1 MVEQRQG
8 FSVPSAVLSNTV
20 PQVLPKREYASSFS
34 SDPEFDLLLACCAC
48 DEKVERVQNALWG
61 ELEWERL
68 ARLADHH
75 GVLPQVY
82 SVMAQA
88 EGASSAELS
97 SLRQMYE
104 RSVHQALWL
113 TREMLRIIECFES
126 HGIRALAHKGPALA
140 QILYGNV
147 TSRQFADLDILVSPD
162 DLPKVRAC
170 LAELGYEASLKL
182 SHSEERAYMDA
193 GYEFVFDFGEHRNLL
208 EIQWRILPRFYA
220 VDFNIERFFDRAIA
234 VDLCER
240 AVRTLCPED
249 LMLVL
254 CVHAAKHAWT
264 QLSWIREI
272 GELSKSQQLDWVA
285 IFNEAERL
293 GICRILAVSLALA
306 NNLFGAEI
314 PEAVQGYAQCD
325 HEVEV
330 VVHRVIPLLSQ
341 EENLD
346 PESVSYFR
354 LMMDARERWQ
364 DRARFLWRL
373 AVTPSVGE
381 WSAIGLPEPLF
392 PLYRA
397 VRFFRLARRCWP
409 L

>member
-8 FSVPSAVLSNTV
+8 FSVPSAVLPNTV

-68 ARLADHH
+68 ARLADRH

-82 SVMAQA
+82 SALAQA
-88 EGASSAELS
+88 GEASSAALS
-97 SLRQMYE
+97 GLRPMYD

-113 TREMLRIIECFES
+113 TRELLRIIGYFES
-126 HGIRALAHKGPALA
+126 HDIRSLPYKGPTLA
-140 QILYGNV
+140 QVLYGNV

-182 SHSEERAYMDA
+182 PPREERAYIAA
-193 GYEFVFDFGEHRNLL
+193 GYELVFDFGEHRNLL
-208 EIQWRILPRFYA
+208 EIQWRILPLFYA

-272 GELSKSQQLDWVA
+272 GELSKSRQFDWVV
-285 IFNEAERL
+285 ILNEAEQL

-314 PEAVQGYAQCD
+314 PEAVQGYAQRD
-325 HEVEV
+325 DGVEV
-330 VVHRVIPLLSQ
+330 IVRRVLLLLSQ
-341 EENLD
+341 EEKLD

-354 LMMDARERWQ
+354 LMMDVRERWQ

-373 AVTPSVGE
+373 AVTPGPGE
-381 WSAIGLPEPLF
+381 WSVIGLPEPLF

-397 VRFFRLARRCWP
+397 VRFFRLAHRCWP

>member
-113 TREMLRIIECFES
+113 TREMLRIIECFDG
-126 HGIRALAHKGPALA
+126 HGIRALAYKGPALA
-140 QILYGNV
+140 EILYGNV
-147 TSRQFADLDILVSPD
+147 ASRQFADLDILVSPD

-182 SHSEERAYMDA
+182 PPREERAYIAA
-193 GYEFVFDFGEHRNLL
+193 GYGIVVDLCEHPELPLDHLRNL
-208 EIQWRILPRFYA
+208 PRLYA
-220 VDFNIERFFDRAIA
+220 VDFNI
-234 VDLCER
+234 
-240 AVRTLCPED
+240 
-249 LMLVL
+249 
-254 CVHAAKHAWT
+254 
-264 QLSWIREI
+264 Q
-272 GELSKSQQLDWVA
+272 
-285 IFNEAERL
+285 
-293 GICRILAVSLALA
+293 
-306 NNLFGAEI
+306 
-314 PEAVQGYAQCD
+314 
-325 HEVEV
+325 
-330 VVHRVIPLLSQ
+330 
-341 EENLD
+341 
-346 PESVSYFR
+346 
-354 LMMDARERWQ
+354 
-364 DRARFLWRL
+364 
-373 AVTPSVGE
+373 
-381 WSAIGLPEPLF
+381 PLF
-392 PLYRA
+392 DKA
-397 VRFFRLARRCWP
+397 I
-409 L
+409 

>member
-1 MVEQRQG
+1 M
-8 FSVPSAVLSNTV
+8 PSAVLPNTV

-34 SDPEFDLLLACCAC
+34 SDPEFDLLLACCAS
-48 DEKVERVQNALWG
+48 DQKAERLQNARRG
-61 ELEWERL
+61 ELDWERL
-68 ARLADHH
+68 ARLADRH

-82 SVMAQA
+82 SALAQA
-88 EGASSAELS
+88 GEAPCAALS
-97 SLRQMYE
+97 GLRPMYE

-113 TREMLRIIECFES
+113 TRELLRIIECFES

-220 VDFNIERFFDRAIA
+220 VGFTIERFFDRAIA
-234 VDLCER
+234 VELCGR

-272 GELSKSQQLDWVA
+272 GELSKSPQLDWVV
-285 IFNEAERL
+285 ILNEAERL
-293 GICRILAVSLALA
+293 GICRILATSLGLA
-306 NNLFGAEI
+306 NNLLGTEI
-314 PEAVQGYAQCD
+314 PWAVQEYAQCD

-354 LMMDARERWQ
+354 LMTDTRERWR

-373 AVTPSVGE
+373 AVTPGPGE
-381 WSAIGLPEPLF
+381 WSVIGLPEPLF
-392 PLYRA
+392 PLYRV
-397 VRFFRLARRCWP
+397 VRFFRLAQRFWP

>member
-1 MVEQRQG
+1 
-8 FSVPSAVLSNTV
+8 
-20 PQVLPKREYASSFS
+20 
-34 SDPEFDLLLACCAC
+34 
-48 DEKVERVQNALWG
+48 
-61 ELEWERL
+61 
-68 ARLADHH
+68 
-75 GVLPQVY
+75 
-82 SVMAQA
+82 
-88 EGASSAELS
+88 
-97 SLRQMYE
+97 MYE

-113 TREMLRIIECFES
+113 TRELLRIIECFES

-182 SHSEERAYMDA
+182 SPREERAYVAA
-193 GYEFVFDFGEHRNLL
+193 GYELVFDLGEHRNLL

-220 VDFNIERFFDRAIA
+220 VDFDIERLFDRAIA
-234 VDLCER
+234 VDLCGR

-254 CVHAAKHAWT
+254 CAHAAKHAWT

-272 GELSKSQQLDWVA
+272 GELSKSLQLDWDA
-285 IFNEAERL
+285 IFNAAEQR
-293 GICRILAVSLALA
+293 GICRILAVSLTLA

-314 PEAVQGYAQCD
+314 PEAVQRYAQRD
-325 HEVEV
+325 DEVEV
-330 VVHRVIPLLSQ
+330 VVRRILPLLSQ

-364 DRARFLWRL
+364 DRPRFLWRL

-381 WSAIGLPEPLF
+381 WSAIRLPAPLF

-397 VRFFRLARRCWP
+397 VRFFRLAHRCWP

>member
-20 PQVLPKREYASSFS
+20 PQVLPKREYASSFN
-34 SDPEFDLLLACCAC
+34 SDPDFDLLLACCAC

-68 ARLADHH
+68 ARLADRH

-82 SVMAQA
+82 SALAQA
-88 EGASSAELS
+88 GEAPCAALS
-97 SLRQMYE
+97 GLRPMYE

-113 TREMLRIIECFES
+113 TRELLRIIECFDG
-126 HGIRALAHKGPALA
+126 HGIRALAYKGPALA
-140 QILYGNV
+140 EILYGNV

-182 SHSEERAYMDA
+182 SPREERAYIAA
-193 GYEFVFDFGEHRNLL
+193 GYELVFDLGEHRNLL

-220 VDFNIERFFDRAIA
+220 VDFDIERLFDRAIA
-234 VDLCER
+234 VDLCGR

-254 CVHAAKHAWT
+254 CAHAAKHAWT

-272 GELSKSQQLDWVA
+272 GELSKSLQLDWVA
-285 IFNEAERL
+285 ILNEAERL
-293 GICRILAVSLALA
+293 GICRILAVSLGLA
-306 NNLFGAEI
+306 NNLLGTEI
-314 PEAVQGYAQCD
+314 PWAVQEYAQCD

-354 LMMDARERWQ
+354 LMTDTRERWR

-373 AVTPSVGE
+373 AVTPGPGE
-381 WSAIGLPEPLF
+381 WSVIGLPEPLF
-392 PLYRA
+392 PLYRV
-397 VRFFRLARRCWP
+397 VRFFRLAQRFWP

>member
-1 MVEQRQG
+1 M
-8 FSVPSAVLSNTV
+8 PSAVLPNTV

-34 SDPEFDLLLACCAC
+34 SDPEFDLLLACCAS
-48 DEKVERVQNALWG
+48 DQKAERLQNARRG
-61 ELEWERL
+61 ELDWERL
-68 ARLADHH
+68 ARLADRH

-82 SVMAQA
+82 SALAQA
-88 EGASSAELS
+88 GEAPCAALS
-97 SLRQMYE
+97 GLRPMYE

-113 TREMLRIIECFES
+113 TRELLRIIECFES

-182 SHSEERAYMDA
+182 SPREERAYIAA
-193 GYEFVFDFGEHRNLL
+193 GYELVFDLGEHRNLL

-220 VDFNIERFFDRAIA
+220 VDFDIERLFDRAIA
-234 VDLCER
+234 VDLCGR

-254 CVHAAKHAWT
+254 CAHAAKHAWT

-272 GELSKSQQLDWVA
+272 GELSKSLQLDWDA
-285 IFNEAERL
+285 IFNAAEQR
-293 GICRILAVSLALA
+293 GICRILAVSLTLA

-314 PEAVQGYAQCD
+314 PEAVQRYAQRD
-325 HEVEV
+325 DEVEV
-330 VVHRVIPLLSQ
+330 VVRRILPLLSQ

-354 LMMDARERWQ
+354 LMMEARERWQ
-364 DRARFLWRL
+364 DRPRFLWRL

-381 WSAIGLPEPLF
+381 WSAIRLPAPLF

-397 VRFFRLARRCWP
+397 VRFFRLAHRCWP

>member
-8 FSVPSAVLSNTV
+8 FRVPSAVLPNTV

-34 SDPEFDLLLACCAC
+34 SDPEFDLLLACCAS
-48 DEKVERVQNALWG
+48 DQKAERLQNARRG
-61 ELEWERL
+61 ELDWERL
-68 ARLADHH
+68 ARLADRH

-82 SVMAQA
+82 SALAQA
-88 EGASSAELS
+88 GEAPCAALS
-97 SLRQMYE
+97 GLRPMYE

-113 TREMLRIIECFES
+113 TRELLRIIECFES
-126 HGIRALAHKGPALA
+126 HGIRALAYKGPALA

-182 SHSEERAYMDA
+182 PPREERAYIAA
-193 GYEFVFDFGEHRNLL
+193 GYELVFDLGEHRNLV

-220 VDFNIERFFDRAIA
+220 VDFNIERLFDRAIA
-234 VDLCER
+234 VDLCGR

-254 CVHAAKHAWT
+254 CAHAAKHAWT

-272 GELSKSQQLDWVA
+272 GELSKSLQLDWDA
-285 IFNEAERL
+285 IFNTAERF
-293 GICRILAVSLALA
+293 GICRILAVRLTLA
-306 NNLFGAEI
+306 NNLLGTEI
-314 PEAVQGYAQCD
+314 PWAVQEYAQCD

-330 VVHRVIPLLSQ
+330 IVRRVLPLVSQ
-341 EENLD
+341 EEKLD

-354 LMMDARERWQ
+354 LMTDTRERWR

-373 AVTPSVGE
+373 AVTPGPGE
-381 WSAIGLPEPLF
+381 WSVIGLPEPLF

>member
-1 MVEQRQG
+1 
-8 FSVPSAVLSNTV
+8 VPSAVLPNTV

-68 ARLADHH
+68 ARLADRH

-82 SVMAQA
+82 SALAQA
-88 EGASSAELS
+88 GEASSAALS
-97 SLRQMYE
+97 GLRPMYD

-113 TREMLRIIECFES
+113 TRELLRIIGYFES
-126 HGIRALAHKGPALA
+126 HDIRSLPYKGPTLA
-140 QILYGNV
+140 QVLYGNV

-182 SHSEERAYMDA
+182 PPREERAYIAA
-193 GYEFVFDFGEHRNLL
+193 GYELVFDFGEHRNLL

-272 GELSKSQQLDWVA
+272 GELSKSRQFDWVV
-285 IFNEAERL
+285 ILNEAEQL

-314 PEAVQGYAQCD
+314 PEAVQGYAQRD
-325 HEVEV
+325 DGVEV
-330 VVHRVIPLLSQ
+330 IVRRVLLLLSQ
-341 EENLD
+341 EEKLD

-354 LMMDARERWQ
+354 LMMDVRERWQ

-373 AVTPSVGE
+373 AVTPGPGE
-381 WSAIGLPEPLF
+381 WSVIGLPEPLF

-397 VRFFRLARRCWP
+397 VRFFRLAHRCWP

>member
-8 FSVPSAVLSNTV
+8 FSVPSAVLPNTV

-68 ARLADHH
+68 ARLADRH

-82 SVMAQA
+82 SALAQA
-88 EGASSAELS
+88 GEASSAALS
-97 SLRQMYE
+97 GLRPMYD

-113 TREMLRIIECFES
+113 TRELLRIIGYFES
-126 HGIRALAHKGPALA
+126 HDIRSLPYKGPTLA
-140 QILYGNV
+140 QVLYGNV

-182 SHSEERAYMDA
+182 PPREERAYIAA
-193 GYEFVFDFGEHRNLL
+193 GYELVFDFGEHRNLL
-208 EIQWRILPRFYA
+208 EIQWRILPLFYA

-234 VDLCER
+234 VGLCER

-272 GELSKSQQLDWVA
+272 GELSKSRQFDWVV
-285 IFNEAERL
+285 ILNEAEQL

-306 NNLFGAEI
+306 NNLFGAET
-314 PEAVQGYAQCD
+314 PEAVQGYAQRD
-325 HEVEV
+325 DGVEV
-330 VVHRVIPLLSQ
+330 IVRRVLLLLSQ
-341 EENLD
+341 EEKLD

-354 LMMDARERWQ
+354 LMMDVRERWQ

-373 AVTPSVGE
+373 AVTPGPGE
-381 WSAIGLPEPLF
+381 WSVIGLPEPLF

-397 VRFFRLARRCWP
+397 VRFFRLAHRCWP

>member
-1 MVEQRQG
+1 
-8 FSVPSAVLSNTV
+8 
-20 PQVLPKREYASSFS
+20 EYASGFS
-34 SDPEFDLLLACCAC
+34 SAPGVDLPLACCAG
-48 DEKVERVQNALWG
+48 DDKVQRVQNALWG

-68 ARLADHH
+68 ARLADRH

-113 TREMLRIIECFES
+113 TRELLRIIGYFES
-126 HGIRALAHKGPALA
+126 HGIRALPYKGPALA

-182 SHSEERAYMDA
+182 SPREERAYIAA
-193 GYEFVFDFGEHRNLL
+193 GYELVFDLGEHRNLL

-220 VDFNIERFFDRAIA
+220 VDFDIERLFDRAIA
-234 VDLCER
+234 VDLCGR

-254 CVHAAKHAWT
+254 CAHAAKHAWT
-264 QLSWIREI
+264 QLSWIREF
-272 GELSKSQQLDWVA
+272 GELSKSLQLDWDA
-285 IFNEAERL
+285 IFNTAERF
-293 GICRILAVSLALA
+293 GICRILAVSLTLA

-314 PEAVQGYAQCD
+314 PEAVQRYAQRD
-325 HEVEV
+325 DEAEV
-330 VVHRVIPLLSQ
+330 VVRRILPLLSQ

-354 LMMDARERWQ
+354 LMMDARECWQ

-381 WSAIGLPEPLF
+381 WSAIRLPAPLF

-397 VRFFRLARRCWP
+397 VRFFRLAHRCWP

>member
-68 ARLADHH
+68 ARLADRH

-82 SVMAQA
+82 SALAQA
-88 EGASSAELS
+88 GEASSAALS
-97 SLRQMYE
+97 GLRPMYD

-113 TREMLRIIECFES
+113 TRELLRIIGYFES
-126 HGIRALAHKGPALA
+126 HDIRSLPYKGPTLA
-140 QILYGNV
+140 QVLYGNV

-182 SHSEERAYMDA
+182 PPREERAYIAA
-193 GYEFVFDFGEHRNLL
+193 GYELVFDFGEHRNLL
-208 EIQWRILPRFYA
+208 EIQWRILPLFYA

-272 GELSKSQQLDWVA
+272 GELSKSRQFDWVV
-285 IFNEAERL
+285 ILNEAEQL

-314 PEAVQGYAQCD
+314 PEAVQGYAQRD
-325 HEVEV
+325 DGVEV
-330 VVHRVIPLLSQ
+330 IVRRVLLLLSQ
-341 EENLD
+341 EEKLD

-354 LMMDARERWQ
+354 LMMDVRERWQ

-373 AVTPSVGE
+373 AVTPGPGE
-381 WSAIGLPEPLF
+381 WSVIGLPEPLF

-397 VRFFRLARRCWP
+397 VRFFRLAHRCWP

>member
-8 FSVPSAVLSNTV
+8 FRVPSAVLPNTV

-34 SDPEFDLLLACCAC
+34 SDPEFDLLLACCAS
-48 DEKVERVQNALWG
+48 DQKAERLQNARRG
-61 ELEWERL
+61 ELDWERL
-68 ARLADHH
+68 ARLADRH
-75 GVLPQVY
+75 GVVPQVY
-82 SVMAQA
+82 SALAQA
-88 EGASSAELS
+88 GEAPRAALS
-97 SLRQMYE
+97 GLRPMYE

-113 TREMLRIIECFES
+113 TRELLRIIECFDS
-126 HGIRALAHKGPALA
+126 HDIRSLPYKGPTLA
-140 QILYGNV
+140 QVLYGNV

-182 SHSEERAYMDA
+182 PPREERAYIAA
-193 GYEFVFDFGEHRNLL
+193 GYELVFDFGEHRNLL

-254 CVHAAKHAWT
+254 CVHASKHAWT

-272 GELSKSQQLDWVA
+272 GELSKSQLLDWVA

-314 PEAVQGYAQCD
+314 PEAAQGYAQCD

-330 VVHRVIPLLSQ
+330 VVHRVIPLLS
-341 EENLD
+341 
-346 PESVSYFR
+346 
-354 LMMDARERWQ
+354 
-364 DRARFLWRL
+364 
-373 AVTPSVGE
+373 
-381 WSAIGLPEPLF
+381 
-392 PLYRA
+392 
-397 VRFFRLARRCWP
+397 
-409 L
+409 